1 LNLKRERKR
10 LTSKTATARAHQH
23 PGRFVFSDQSFFT
36 TAKETLM
43 KLNLIAPK
51 PRNPFVAAAMR
62 RVAGSHRPAKS
73 AVRQQAQRELRQE
86 LDRSRHHP

>member
-1 LNLKRERKR
+1 
-10 LTSKTATARAHQH
+10 
-23 PGRFVFSDQSFFT
+23 
-36 TAKETLM
+36 M

-86 LDRSRHHP
+86 LDRSRHSP